1 MNGSKLCRLYGTIG
15 TFCIIFVLCITLCIT
30 SDASECFHW
39 YCKRTQD
46 HTQPSIDSHMSW
58 ITEHGGAYVDKDHG
72 DPCQE
77 KVIYLTF
84 DAGYE
89 NGNVAK
95 ILDILQEHQIKG
107 AFFILGNLINRNPEL
122 VQRMADEG
130 HLVCNHTYTHK
141 NIATM
146 SDADIINEIDRLENA
161 YTSLTGKQMAKYFRP
176 PEGSFD
182 QESIKAVYNHG
193 YKTVFWS
200 FAYADWDNNKQMTAS
215 QAKKKIMDNLH
226 NGEIML
232 LHPTSK
238 TNAEILS
245 EVISDLKAMG
255 YHFASLDELEFDVP

>member
-1 MNGSKLCRLYGTIG
+1 MNSSKLCRLYGTIG
-15 TFCIIFVLCITLCIT
+15 TFCIVFVLCITLCIT
-30 SDASECFHW
+30 SDASEFFHW

-72 DPCQE
+72 DQCQE

-146 SDADIINEIDRLENA
+146 SDADIINEIDRLEKRLYKFDRQAN
-161 YTSLTGKQMAKYFRP
+161 GKIFSPSGRQF
-176 PEGSFD
+176 
-182 QESIKAVYNHG
+182 
-193 YKTVFWS
+193 
-200 FAYADWDNNKQMTAS
+200 
-215 QAKKKIMDNLH
+215 
-226 NGEIML
+226 
-232 LHPTSK
+232 
-238 TNAEILS
+238 
-245 EVISDLKAMG
+245 
-255 YHFASLDELEFDVP
+255 